1 MYGDRS
7 SWSGSWTL
15 SFDNNEDH
23 SCKPASHC
31 LLRESTPI
39 NTKDSNS
46 LPKPPDFAWPQ
57 SQQSSTSRLVTPPI
71 VRWSRT
77 KPTQLSP
84 AIKKALSYHGSTQKG
99 EQYRY
104 GSICTTST
112 FFCMSCLSQAVT
124 IMALQTARSFVTV
137 MLCYVHATLI
147 SYLLFLFSRA
157 SPFFFNLKPCSHF
170 LFLMIIAYECQLINV
185 VT

>member
-1 MYGDRS
+1 MLQHHGYNLNTKPTNTSEQYVSHIDKISQRLGFVHCGDVVIWLTHVMYGDRS

-84 AIKKALSYHGSTQKG
+84 AVKKALSYHGSTQKG

-104 GSICTTST
+104 GSICTTSK
-112 FFCMSCLSQAVT
+112 FFCMSCLSQAVA
-124 IMALQTARSFVTV
+124 IMALQMARSFVTV
-137 MLCYVHATLI
+137 MLC
-147 SYLLFLFSRA
+147 
-157 SPFFFNLKPCSHF
+157 
-170 LFLMIIAYECQLINV
+170 
-185 VT
+185 

>member
-1 MYGDRS
+1 MLPPHGASVTKATNTSERHVSHRQNKSKACISNYWLGFVHCMCGDVVIRLTHVTYDDRS

-77 KPTQLSP
+77 KPTQVSP
-84 AIKKALSYHGSTQKG
+84 AVKKALSYHGSTQQR

-104 GSICTTST
+104 GSMCTTSR
-112 FFCMSCLSQAVT
+112 FFCHKQWQSWPSEQ
-124 IMALQTARSFVTV
+124 
-137 MLCYVHATLI
+137 H
-147 SYLLFLFSRA
+147 SR
-157 SPFFFNLKPCSHF
+157 L
-170 LFLMIIAYECQLINV
+170 
-185 VT
+185 